1 MSVKILFVDLRTD
14 PIQLT
19 KFDVRW
25 RPGLVA
31 REAVEST
38 LGETRARLIVADLS
52 TGNKDLMIAWN
63 NLVSGEHSNI
73 GGIDSLEWQ
82 VPDLSIISIVYEDES
97 VSSDKSEAAI
107 QWMLNQEKS

>member
-38 LGETRARLIVADLS
+38 LGGTRASQIVADLS
-52 TGNKDLMIAWN
+52 TGNKELIIAWN

-73 GGIDSLEWQ
+73 GGVNSLEWQ
-82 VPDLSIISIVYEDES
+82 ISDHSIISIVYEDEN
-97 VSSDKSEAAI
+97 VNSDKSEAAI